1 MIIDKLRGRSE
12 EYLTII
18 EVAIYAILGIL
29 LSATGVLTL
38 AASGRLLWTGL
49 RDWTISSGAFQI
61 LDQLLLVLMV
71 VEILHTVRTSIK
83 SHTLVTEPFLVVG
96 LIASIRRMLV
106 ITLEAADLIK
116 EGSWTKGGESVF
128 RASMLELALL
138 GVLILILVFSITL
151 LRRSEPGQD
160 IARPGAL

>member
-18 EVAIYAILGIL
+18 EVAIYAILGLL

-38 AASGRLLWTGL
+38 AASASLLWTGL
-49 RDWTISSGAFQI
+49 RQWTISSGAFQI

-106 ITLEAADLIK
+106 ITLEATDLIK

-138 GVLILILVFSITL
+138 GILILILVFSITL

-160 IARPGAL
+160 IAKPGLL